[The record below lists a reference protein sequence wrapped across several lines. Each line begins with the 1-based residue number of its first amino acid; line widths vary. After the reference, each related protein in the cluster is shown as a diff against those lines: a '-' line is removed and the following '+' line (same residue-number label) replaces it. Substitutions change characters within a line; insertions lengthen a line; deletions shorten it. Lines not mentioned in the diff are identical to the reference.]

1 MLSVFDPRYVHLL
14 SNQVEHGADWSV
26 EEERTLI
33 FGDCQWERNWSC
45 GFSEPFH
52 ACPSSVIHAG
62 QLLYHCSPGLPQVG
76 TSLCLHFDSA
86 GLTVQNFSIWLFRNW
101 KQAGYLM
108 QTPVALEAGNKQW
121 LEFASVKDILLLVA
135 LENSIASYSI
145 NHMPKGDCKGL
156 TDFCRLDYGTA
167 DNHQSVATV

>member
-1 MLSVFDPRYVHLL
+1 MPSVFDPRYVHLL

-33 FGDCQWERNWSC
+33 FRDCQWERDWSC
-45 GFSEPFH
+45 GFSESFH
-52 ACPSSVIHAG
+52 ACPRSVIHGG
-62 QLLYHCSPGLPQVG
+62 QLLYHCSPGLLLVG
-76 TSLCLHFDSA
+76 TSLWLHFDSA
-86 GLTVQNFSIWLFRNW
+86 GLTVHNFSIWLFRNW

-121 LEFASVKDILLLVA
+121 LEFASVKDILQLVA

-145 NHMPKGDCKGL
+145 NHMAKRWLQGVDRFLSSWLWHCW
-156 TDFCRLDYGTA
+156 
-167 DNHQSVATV
+167 